1 MTFEYVPTLQFAHT
15 NTLVAATVTENLPA
29 THFVHT
35 ESVVAPTV
43 PEYVPA
49 VQLGQPALPVTLLYF
64 PEAQVVHCCPF
75 GPVYPALQAQ
85 SFMVI
90 HGLQ

>member
-1 MTFEYVPTLQFAHT
+1 MTFEYVPTLQFVHT
-15 NTLVAATVTENLPA
+15 KTLVAATVTENLPA
-29 THFVHT
+29 THFVHA
-35 ESVVAPTV
+35 ESVLAPVLTKC
-43 PEYVPA
+43 VPA
-49 VQLGQPALPVTLLYF
+49 VQLVHETLPVALLYF